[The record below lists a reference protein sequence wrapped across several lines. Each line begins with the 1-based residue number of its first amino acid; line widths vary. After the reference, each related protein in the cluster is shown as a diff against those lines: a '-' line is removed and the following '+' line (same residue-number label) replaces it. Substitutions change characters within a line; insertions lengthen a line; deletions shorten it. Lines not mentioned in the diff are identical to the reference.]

1 MCGTW
6 HRRKTRQTTRLQDLP
21 KSVVIT
27 RKQHPFEGQSLSVIH
42 SIRRRGVRLVLVIL
56 PNGTRSLIPA
66 AWTDWITEPASTP
79 TSHIS
84 YDLGRLDDLLHLR
97 RIINAL
103 LSRPSES
110 APPEGSSSHAIA
122 PCLSRRDG
130 ADTKLDTN
138 KLSDHAV
145 EAHRRDRTHGRTRAP
160 RSADRPHA
168 RRARRGGDAR

>member
-56 PNGTRSLIPA
+56 PNSTRSLILA
-66 AWTDWITEPASTP
+66 AWTDWITEPAASTP

-84 YDLGRLDDLLHLR
+84 YKLGRLIDLLHVR

-110 APPEGSSSHAIA
+110 
-122 PCLSRRDG
+122 
-130 ADTKLDTN
+130 
-138 KLSDHAV
+138 
-145 EAHRRDRTHGRTRAP
+145 
-160 RSADRPHA
+160 
-168 RRARRGGDAR
+168 

>member
-1 MCGTW
+1 MRGTW

-21 KSVVIT
+21 KTVVIT

-66 AWTDWITEPASTP
+66 AWADWITEPVSTP

-103 LSRPSES
+103 LSRPSETEPPAS
-110 APPEGSSSHAIA
+110 SIPTNSPTTPWKHIDETARMAALEFLARLLAHMLAAPKEGET
-122 PCLSRRDG
+122 P
-130 ADTKLDTN
+130 
-138 KLSDHAV
+138 
-145 EAHRRDRTHGRTRAP
+145 
-160 RSADRPHA
+160 
-168 RRARRGGDAR
+168 

>member
-1 MCGTW
+1 MRGTW

-21 KSVVIT
+21 KTVVIT

-66 AWTDWITEPASTP
+66 AWTDWITEPVSTP

-110 APPEGSSSHAIA
+110 APHEGSSDAIG
-122 PCLSRRDG
+122 PSLSGSDG
-130 ADTKLDTN
+130 SATN
-138 KLSDHAV
+138 KPSARALGAN
-145 EAHRRDRTHGRTRAP
+145 RR
-160 RSADRPHA
+160 
-168 RRARRGGDAR
+168 